1 MKGIDS
7 VNFKVILSRSNHD
20 RAQKFY
26 AFQENPHKAKQV
38 YLNTLAIYAVNYYL
52 NCLGFETD
60 IIAGDSW
67 NPVMQTLMNTAD
79 LVVKNRG
86 KIECRPVLANAKTC
100 YIPSEVWHERI
111 GYVAVEL
118 NLELTEATLLG
129 SLRKVNEELVSIER
143 FEPIENLI
151 SHLDRPSIIELRQ
164 WFEKV
169 FEFDW
174 QLIDNFISP
183 NTQQLASVRQGNIR
197 GIKNASLEIEN
208 KNNNSI
214 AAAKLIDLGMQL
226 GKQNV
231 FLVMTIVPET
241 EDKLGVQVQL
251 YPLAEQAY
259 LPPRIK
265 LALLSDTGESL
276 AVVDSRLHDNFIQL
290 PYFKG
295 RAGEVFTI
303 QVALENTSI
312 VENFTF

>member
-1 MKGIDS
+1 MKAIEP

-26 AFQENPHKAKQV
+26 AFQENSHKAKQV

-60 IIAGDSW
+60 IIAGNSW
-67 NPVMQTLMNTAD
+67 NPVMQTLMDSAD
-79 LVVKNRG
+79 LVVKDRG
-86 KIECRPVLANAKTC
+86 KIECRPVLPDAKTC

-118 NLELTEATLLG
+118 NRELTEATLLG
-129 SLRKVNEELVSIER
+129 SLRKVNREFIAIER
-143 FEPIENLI
+143 FEPIEDLI
-151 SHLDRPSIIELRQ
+151 SYLDRPSIIELRQ

-174 QLIDNFISP
+174 QILDNFISP
-183 NTQQLASVRQGNIR
+183 NSQQWISVRQGNIR
-197 GIKNASLEIEN
+197 ETKSKNIEIDN

-265 LALLSDTGESL
+265 LALLSDAGENL
-276 AVVDSRLHDNFIQL
+276 AAVDSRLHDNFIQL

-303 QVALENTSI
+303 QVALGNTSI
-312 VENFTF
+312 VENFSF

>member
-1 MKGIDS
+1 MKSIEP
-7 VNFKVILSRSNHD
+7 VNFKVILSRSSHD
-20 RAQKFY
+20 LAQKFY

-38 YLNTLAIYAVNYYL
+38 YFNTLAIYAVNYYL

-67 NPVMQTLMNTAD
+67 NPVMQTLMDTAD
-79 LVVKNRG
+79 LVVKDRG
-86 KIECRPVLANAKTC
+86 KIECRPVLPNAKIC
-100 YIPSEVWHERI
+100 YVPSEVWHERI
-111 GYVAVEL
+111 GYVAVEF
-118 NLELTEATLLG
+118 NRELTEANLLG
-129 SLRKVNEELVSIER
+129 SLRKVNRESIAIER

-151 SHLDRPSIIELRQ
+151 SYLDRPQVIHLRQ

-174 QLIDNFISP
+174 QIIDNFISP
-183 NTQQLASVRQGNIR
+183 NTQKWVSVRQGNIR
-197 GIKNASLEIEN
+197 GTKNASLEIEN

-214 AAAKLIDLGMQL
+214 AAAKLIDLGMQI
-226 GKQNV
+226 GKQKV

-259 LPPRIK
+259 LPPKIK
-265 LALLSDTGESL
+265 LALLSETGESL
-276 AVVDSRLHDNFIQL
+276 AAVDSRLHDNFIQL

-303 QVALENTSI
+303 QVALQNTSI